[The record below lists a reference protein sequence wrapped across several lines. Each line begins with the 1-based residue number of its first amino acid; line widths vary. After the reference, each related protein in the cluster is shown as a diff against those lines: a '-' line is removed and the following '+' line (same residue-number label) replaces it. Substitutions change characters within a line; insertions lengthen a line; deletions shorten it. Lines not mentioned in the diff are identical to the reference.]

1 MGLDQ
6 DRKPS
11 GFAVL
16 PSISSWQ
23 LVAVLVI
30 ASGIFELFGDS
41 GRAWLQYDRTAIA
54 DAEIWRLMTGHFVHL
69 GLGHYLLNA
78 LALILVWVAVGMY
91 FTNRQ
96 WLIVTA
102 VSIAGVDA
110 GLWLFHPQL
119 VWYVG
124 MSGFLHGLLA
134 AGIVKGFQFLPRE
147 ALLGGMVVLVKIV
160 YEQMLGP
167 MPGSEQS
174 AGGNVVVDSHLYGA
188 LAGLG
193 VAAVFWNSGKA
204 SQKKMENL

>member
-6 DRKPS
+6 VRKQS
-11 GFAVL
+11 RFAVL
-16 PSISSWQ
+16 PPLSLWRLPVFLIVISG
-23 LVAVLVI
+23 V
-30 ASGIFELFGDS
+30 FELFGDS
-41 GRAWLQYDRTAIA
+41 GRAWLQYDRVAIL
-54 DAEIWRLMTGHFVHL
+54 DAELWRLLSGQLVHL
-69 GLGHYLLNA
+69 GLSHYVLNA
-78 LALILVWVAVGMY
+78 IALVLVWVAVGEY
-91 FTNRQ
+91 FTSRQ
-96 WLIVTA
+96 WLILTA
-102 VSIAGVDA
+102 VSIAGIDA
-110 GLWLFHPQL
+110 GLWLFNPEL

-147 ALLGGMVVLVKIV
+147 AVLGGMVVLVKIV

-193 VAAVFWNSGKA
+193 VAAVFWNSKQA
-204 SQKKMENL
+204 KPPTQ

>member
-11 GFAVL
+11 AFAVL

-23 LVAVLVI
+23 LVAVLVL

-41 GRAWLQYDRTAIA
+41 GRAWLQYDRIAIA
-54 DAEIWRLMTGHFVHL
+54 DAEFWRLMSGHFVHL
-69 GLGHYLLNA
+69 GLGHYFLNA

-110 GLWLFHPQL
+110 GLWLFNPQV

-193 VAAVFWNSGKA
+193 VAAVFWNSKQA
-204 SQKKMENL
+204 KPPTQ